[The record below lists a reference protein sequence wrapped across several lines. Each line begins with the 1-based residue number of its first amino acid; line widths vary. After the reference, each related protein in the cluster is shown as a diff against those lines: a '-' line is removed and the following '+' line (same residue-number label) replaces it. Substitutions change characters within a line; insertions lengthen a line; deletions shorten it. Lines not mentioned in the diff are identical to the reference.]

1 MYDRYLPTN
10 LRETVEI
17 TLYGPYDPT
26 YGPYAYTVRQDMED
40 EIFLKID
47 MVDDSQPL
55 YLLY

>member
-1 MYDRYLPTN
+1 